1 MVDQSAPA
9 PDGKP
14 PVKTLGPLELQL
26 MDALWDAPEPLSV
39 QGVVDCLGPDR
50 NYKTV
55 MTVLNRLV
63 AKGLLD
69 RELDGRAYRYHA
81 RQPRADFL
89 RAAAD
94 ELVHDYLASYG
105 DGAAAS
111 LSEALGVRAPTDGAR
126 QEQSAAPLPPPVVVQ
141 TLPQGDSRPQPARER
156 RSLAV
161 FLSVA
166 LGLETAILLLALARR
181 GIR

>member
-1 MVDQSAPA
+1 MVDRNDSTAN
-9 PDGKP
+9 DKP
-14 PVKTLGPLELQL
+14 PVKSLGPLELQL

-39 QGVVDCLGPDR
+39 QGVVDSLGPGR

-94 ELVHDYLASYG
+94 ELVHEYLASYG
-105 DGAAAS
+105 DGAEAS
-111 LSEALGVRAPTDGAR
+111 LAEALGVRAPTDGER
-126 QEQSAAPLPPPVVVQ
+126 REQPAAPLPVVAQVFS
-141 TLPQGDSRPQPARER
+141 LGDSQPQPARER
-156 RSLAV
+156 RSLAA
-161 FLSVA
+161 FIFVA
-166 LGLETAILLLALARR
+166 LALETAILLLALARR
-181 GIR
+181 GVR

>member
-1 MVDQSAPA
+1 MVDQSVSAPG
-9 PDGKP
+9 DKP
-14 PVKTLGPLELQL
+14 TVKSLGPLELQL
-26 MDALWDAPEPLSV
+26 MGALWDAPEPLSV

-63 AKGLLD
+63 VKGLLD
-69 RELDGRAYRYHA
+69 RELDGRAYRYHP
-81 RQPRADFL
+81 RRPRAEFL

-94 ELVHDYLASYG
+94 ELVHDYVASYG
-105 DGAAAS
+105 DGAVAS
-111 LSEALGVRAPTDGAR
+111 LADALGVRAPADG
-126 QEQSAAPLPPPVVVQ
+126 EQREHFAAPPPVVAP
-141 TLPQGDSRPQPARER
+141 TLPQGDSRSQPVRER

-166 LGLETAILLLALARR
+166 LGLETAIFLLALARR